1 MGEIELGDRSLT
13 GLGFLNFG
21 TMKVLVVHRQEDV
34 LQNIKDQLEHWYVE
48 AYDNGLEGLMAAKM
62 SMFDLILCGQDL
74 PVVTGIEMVRSI
86 RNLSLN
92 RRTPVILLAEGT
104 ETEEHS
110 RIFQLLNASL
120 MTMDEISAMK
130 NLEIE

>member
-1 MGEIELGDRSLT
+1 
-13 GLGFLNFG
+13 
-21 TMKVLVVHRQEDV
+21 MKVLVVHRQEV
-34 LQNIKDQLEHWYVE
+34 VCNNIKNQLGQWYVE
-48 AYDNGLEGLMAAKM
+48 TYSNGLEGLMAAKLE
-62 SMFDLILCGQDL
+62 SFDLILCGQDL

-104 ETEEHS
+104 ETERHS
-110 RIFQLLNASL
+110 RIFQLLNANL
-120 MTMDEISAMK
+120 MTMDEIFEMR

>member
-1 MGEIELGDRSLT
+1 
-13 GLGFLNFG
+13 
-21 TMKVLVVHRQEDV
+21 MKVLVVHRQEAV
-34 LQNIKDQLEHWYVE
+34 LQSIKDQLGQWYVE

-62 SMFDLILCGQDL
+62 SIFDLILCGQDL

-92 RRTPVILLAEGT
+92 RHTSVILLAEGT
-104 ETEEHS
+104 ETEEHW
-110 RIFQLLNASL
+110 RIFQLLNANL
-120 MTMDEISAMK
+120 MTIEEIAEMR

>member
-1 MGEIELGDRSLT
+1 
-13 GLGFLNFG
+13 
-21 TMKVLVVHRQEDV
+21 MKVLVVHRQEDV
-34 LQNIKDQLEHWYVE
+34 LQNIKDQLEHWHIE
-48 AYDNGLEGLMAAKM
+48 AYGNGLEGLMAAKM

-104 ETEEHS
+104 ETERHA
-110 RIFQLLNASL
+110 RIFQLLNANL
-120 MTMDEISAMK
+120 MPMEEIFEMR

>member
-1 MGEIELGDRSLT
+1 
-13 GLGFLNFG
+13 
-21 TMKVLVVHRQEDV
+21 MKVLVVHRQEAV
-34 LQNIKDQLEHWYVE
+34 LQNIKDELGQWYVE
-48 AYDNGLEGLMAAKM
+48 AYGNGVEGLMAAKM

-92 RRTPVILLAEGT
+92 RRPPVILLAEGT

-110 RIFQLLNASL
+110 RIFQLLNANL
-120 MTMDEISAMK
+120 MTIDEIFEMR

>member
-1 MGEIELGDRSLT
+1 
-13 GLGFLNFG
+13 
-21 TMKVLVVHRQEDV
+21 MKVLVVHRQEEV
-34 LQNIKDQLEHWYVE
+34 LQNIKNQLGHWYVE
-48 AYDNGLEGLMAAKM
+48 AYSNGLEGLMAAKM

-120 MTMDEISAMK
+120 MTLDEISEMK
-130 NLEIE
+130 NLEID

>member
-1 MGEIELGDRSLT
+1 
-13 GLGFLNFG
+13 
-21 TMKVLVVHRQEDV
+21 MKVLVVHRQEVV
-34 LQNIKDQLEHWYVE
+34 LQNIKNQLGQWHVE
-48 AYDNGLEGLMAAKM
+48 AYDNGLEGLMAAKL
-62 SMFDLILCGQDL
+62 SSFDLILCGQDL

-104 ETEEHS
+104 ETKEHS
-110 RIFQLLNASL
+110 RIFQMLNANL
-120 MTMDEISAMK
+120 MTLEEVTEMK

>member
-1 MGEIELGDRSLT
+1 
-13 GLGFLNFG
+13 
-21 TMKVLVVHRQEDV
+21 MKVLVVHRQKEV
-34 LQNIKDQLEHWYVE
+34 LQNIQDQLGHWYVE
-48 AYDNGLEGLMAAKM
+48 AYSNGLEGLMAAKL
-62 SMFDLILCGQDL
+62 SSFDLILCGQDL

-110 RIFQLLNASL
+110 RIFQMLNANL
-120 MTMDEISAMK
+120 MTLEEVKEMK
-130 NLEIE
+130 NLEIG